1 VRIEERL
8 GTTVNVKFVGS
19 FRGVSGKSKIVFKLP
34 KPVSL
39 RILVAKV
46 VERLPKLKSA
56 LIDPMSGEPRSNM
69 LVLVNGQEIGVLS
82 GTETKVND
90 GDEVVFVPVM
100 HGG

>member
-1 VRIEERL
+1 VKLEDGL
-8 GTTVNVKFVGS
+8 VMTVKVKFVGS
-19 FRGVSGKSKIVFKLP
+19 FRGVSGKSKIVFTFA

-39 RILVAKV
+39 KVLVAKV

-56 LIDPMSGEPRSNM
+56 LVDPMSGEPRSNM

-90 GDEVVFVPVM
+90 GDEVVFVPVV